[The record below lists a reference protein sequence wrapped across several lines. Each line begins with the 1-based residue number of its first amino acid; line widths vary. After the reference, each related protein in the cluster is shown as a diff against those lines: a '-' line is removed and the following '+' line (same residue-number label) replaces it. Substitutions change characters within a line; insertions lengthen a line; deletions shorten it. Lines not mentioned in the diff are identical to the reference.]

1 MLILALDTCDGRGS
15 VAALEEGTISASVAH
30 DSADD
35 YSIWLLPAVEQVL
48 RAAGTSLGDI
58 ELFAV
63 AAGPGSF
70 TALRVGLT
78 SVKAWAELYGRPI
91 VPVSRLEALA
101 ELAPRESSWVAPF
114 VDARRAQI
122 YAGLYRHA
130 GSQYELIGEEE
141 VLSPGVFLDR
151 VSKEAGR
158 EPVTWV
164 SLDPAVLERE
174 PGWAER
180 AERGESILPAEPM
193 LAAAIGRIALRRA
206 REGKVVNSLTLDAN
220 YVRRSDAEIFWKDG
234 SAPHDR

>member
-1 MLILALDTCDGRGS
+1 

-30 DSADD
+30 DSAQD
-35 YSIWLLPAVEQVL
+35 YSSWLLPAVERVL

-91 VPVSRLEALA
+91 VAVSRLEALA
-101 ELAPRESSWVAPF
+101 ESAPPESSWVAPF

-122 YAGLYRHA
+122 YAGLYRQAEPH
-130 GSQYELIGEEE
+130 GELLGEEE
-141 VLSPGVFLDR
+141 VLSPGAFLDR
-151 VSKEAGR
+151 VNKEAAR

-174 PGWAER
+174 PGWTER
-180 AERGESILPAEPM
+180 VARGESILLAEPM
-193 LAAAIGRIALRRA
+193 LAPAVGRIALRRS

-220 YVRRSDAEIFWKDG
+220 YVRRSDAEIFWKG
-234 SAPHDR
+234 GGAAHGK